1 MKKFLSM
8 LLAVLMVV
16 GMFPMTAFAA
26 EIPSDLKIV
35 EITEAT
41 AFEEGE
47 VLEFS
52 KWGMEGYSAPSWIA
66 TVPAG
71 TETVKITFRSDDVP
85 TYSGKISGGWISY
98 KEETGTYDMGGKDL
112 PYEEVSGG
120 YAITLDVKSMIEKGN
135 YYVKYN
141 SYYAEEYALGFK
153 YAEEVSGP
161 KITLSTDAESLA
173 VGDKF
178 AVTATLSGNEGFSA
192 VTLKLDWNDS
202 AVEFTGFNVIEEDGE
217 KFLDSDL
224 ANVRNLT
231 LEFNQDKGIVTAAR
245 TSDTTMNGVLFVAN
259 FEVIS
264 NGEAEISLK
273 KDFPDFVFAKA
284 SGEKVAVNFDET
296 DLEGLGLFIP
306 ATSITLNQ
314 TELTLEEGGANY
326 LLTATVE
333 PSNSTDS
340 VVFTSSDENVA
351 TVTKSGNVVSVKPGT
366 ATITATTGSVSA
378 ECVVTV
384 TPEENIIRKSPNGY
398 SNYVDAEMTGVKSI
412 QFGGETL
419 EVRNIYKV
427 TLAGHEECYIH
438 CSKSGWS
445 NGHAGYTLDG
455 THVMGDASWGT
466 DFSRS
471 YFNGAYGYQTRE
483 YLVSYDD
490 LKAAVGEEN
499 MGKLGVTEEDNLAV
513 LVFKKV
519 SASFNYVILFDI
531 DPVALEGISI
541 DETAEIDKGSTKELK
556 VTFNPSGAE
565 ETVTW
570 KSSDESVATVDE
582 KGVVTAVQN
591 GKATITATAGEFSDT
606 CEVTVRTSIK
616 NIPSN
621 GDYRGNVNGIYV
633 TGVEV
638 DGYKWED
645 KTLTVYVDKTTN
657 ATATVVFGWF
667 HSYNQGTSSTYEVEV
682 KNGEGYLDEFR
693 QYGDWVVKFAPTVP
707 TTVLTVESE
716 ATIVKG
722 YEKTLTATRNEDS
735 TDDMSWSSSN
745 ESVATVDKNGKV
757 KGIAEGKATITV
769 KSGDLEASCEVTVI
783 LVHAK
788 SVSIVGDGI
797 ENGKLKI
804 LKGKQIQL
812 SEVTEPAEHT
822 DEITWSSS
830 NTEVLSVLEWAPG
843 YFNAKAPGTATVT
856 VTVGDVSDSIEVE
869 VYEAPVEKITLD
881 KTEATIL
888 NIETLVL
895 NATVEPKEHTDGNIQ
910 WSSSDETVVTA
921 AMGTYTSGT
930 VTPVGVGEA
939 TVTAKIGNASVTCK
953 VTVKEPE
960 EGTVLWSYDG
970 NSMNGWP
977 QHMSSSYGIGALVM
991 NGTKFD
997 SVAEENGAYT
1007 VTLPHATAKDA
1018 EISLKAYACG
1028 MSPQN
1033 LGVNWHEG
1041 EVNPQSWN
1049 DYANK
1054 LEHTFSLTD
1063 GEATLKIR
1071 AYKASG
1077 AGASREGT
1085 KTFKFV
1091 IGGECVFDQKVATE
1105 EHLATKATCT
1115 EAATY
1120 YMSCVC
1126 GANGTETFSAGEAL
1140 GHDWGK
1146 AEYKWSED
1154 ALSCTATRVCQND
1167 AVHTESAE
1175 AEVTGVKTK
1184 EPTCA
1189 AMGDTQY
1196 TAKFSVDWA
1205 ETQVTVRSDVE
1216 IDPDAHDWGAWN
1228 VTKLPNYGEEGLRER
1243 ECNNQCENKIQTE
1256 KIAALEMPEQEEM
1269 DKVVVDGKEYY
1280 VDENDSVDEV
1290 IKEELENAVKNDKDS
1305 KLDKKNRKVS
1315 FVGVIVGEFDDAGE
1329 FSNARATVTIEFPEG
1344 ADKND
1349 KFEVY
1354 VINAQG
1360 NVTKLANANVTKD
1373 GIEVE
1378 VDGSAAF
1385 AVAYESVANTSGK
1398 PSKPSKPSSG
1408 SGITIIDG
1416 RDEAKEESNPN
1427 TGAPILYS
1435 FDLTAAGVVVLV
1447 ATAAVLEI
1455 KRRK

>member
-1 MKKFLSM
+1 M

-16 GMFPMTAFAA
+16 GMFPMTAFAG
-26 EIPSDLKIV
+26 
-35 EITEAT
+35 EAT
-41 AFEEGE
+41 IPDGLGILAISDAISFEEGE
-47 VLEFS
+47 TLDYS

-71 TETVKITFRSDDVP
+71 TETVKITFDAGNVP
-85 TYSGKISGGWISY
+85 TWGGNISGGWLSY
-98 KEETGTYDMGGKDL
+98 NEGAGAYDMGGKDL
-112 PYEEVSGG
+112 PYEEANGG
-120 YAITLDVKSMIEKGN
+120 YAITLDVKSMIENGN
-135 YYVKYN
+135 YYVKYDG
-141 SYYAEEYALGFK
+141 YYAEQYALGFK

-178 AVTATLSGNEGFSA
+178 AVTATLSGNEGFNA
-192 VTLKLDWNDS
+192 ITLKLDWNDS

-217 KFLDSDL
+217 KYLDSEL
-224 ANVRNLT
+224 ADIRNLT

-245 TSDTTMNGVLFVAN
+245 TSDTTFNGVLFVAN

-273 KDFPDFVFAKA
+273 KEFPDFVFANAAGTETK
-284 SGEKVAVNFDET
+284 VNFDET
-296 DLEGLGLFIP
+296 DVGGLGLVVP
-306 ATSITLNQ
+306 ATSVILNR

-333 PSNSTDS
+333 PSDSTDS

-351 TVTKSGNVVSVKPGT
+351 TVSKGGNVVSVKPGT
-366 ATITATTGSVSA
+366 ATITATAGSVSA

-398 SNYVDAEMTGVKSI
+398 SDYVDAEMTGVKSI
-412 QFGGETL
+412 QFNGETL

-438 CSKSGWS
+438 CSKSDWS

-471 YFNGAYGYQTRE
+471 YFNGSYGYKTKD
-483 YLVSYDD
+483 YIVSYDD

-499 MGKLGVTEEDNLAV
+499 MEKLGVTEEDKLAV

-519 SASFNYVILFDI
+519 SASINYVVLFDI

-541 DETAEIDKGSTKELK
+541 DEKAEIDKGSTKELK
-556 VTFNPSGAE
+556 VTFTPSGADE
-565 ETVTW
+565 VVTW

-582 KGVVTAVQN
+582 NGVVTAVKN

-606 CEVTVRTSIK
+606 CEVTVGTSIK

-621 GDYRGNVNGIYV
+621 GDYRGNVTGIYV
-633 TGVEV
+633 YGVEV

-645 KTLTVYVDKTTN
+645 KTVTVYVDKNTN
-657 ATATVVFGWF
+657 ATATVVFEWF
-667 HSYNQGTSSTYEVEV
+667 HSYNQRTSNTYEVEV

-735 TDDMSWSSSN
+735 TDEMSWSSSD

-757 KGIAEGKATITV
+757 RAVAEGKATITV

-783 LVHAK
+783 LVHAE
-788 SVSIVGDGI
+788 SVEIVGDGI
-797 ENGKLKI
+797 ENGKLRV
-804 LKGKQIQL
+804 LKGKKIQL

-830 NTEVLSVLEWAPG
+830 NTEVLSVIDWTPG
-843 YFNAKAPGTATVT
+843 YFNAIAPGTATVT
-856 VTVGDVSDSIEVE
+856 VTVGEVSDSIEVE

-881 KTEATIL
+881 KTEVTIL
-888 NIETLVL
+888 TVETLVL
-895 NATVEPKEHTDGNIQ
+895 NATTDPEDHTDGNIE
-910 WSSSDETVVTA
+910 WSSSDETVATVSR
-921 AMGTYTSGT
+921 GTRNSGT

-939 TVTAKIGNASVTCK
+939 IITAKVGNVSATCK

-960 EGTVLWSYDG
+960 EGTVIWSYDG
-970 NSMNGWP
+970 NIMNGWP
-977 QHMSSSYGIGALVM
+977 QYISASYGIGALVM
-991 NGTKFD
+991 NGAKYD
-997 SVAEENGAYT
+997 SVAEENGVYT
-1007 VTLPHATAKDA
+1007 VTLPHATAKDS
-1018 EISLKAYACG
+1018 EISLKVYACG
-1028 MSPQN
+1028 ANPN
-1033 LGVNWHEG
+1033 FLGVNWHEG

-1049 DYANK
+1049 DYANE
-1054 LEHTFSLTD
+1054 LEHTFKLVD

-1077 AGASREGT
+1077 VGASREGT

-1091 IGGECVFDQKVATE
+1091 IGGECTFDQKVAAE
-1105 EHLATKATCT
+1105 EHLATEATCT

-1126 GANGTETFSAGEAL
+1126 GANGTETFSDGEAL
-1140 GHDWGK
+1140 GHDWGEP
-1146 AEYKWSED
+1146 EYNWAED
-1154 ALSCTATRVCQND
+1154 ASSCEAKRVCKND
-1167 AVHTESAE
+1167 EKHVETVKAKT
-1175 AEVTGVKTK
+1175 VTGTVAK
-1184 EPTCA
+1184 EANCSV
-1189 AMGDTQY
+1189 MGDTQY
-1196 TAKFSVDWA
+1196 KAVFDVDWA
-1205 ETQVTVRSDVE
+1205 ETQVTVRTDIA
-1216 IDPDAHDWGAWN
+1216 IDEDAHEWDAWKT
-1228 VTKLPNYGEEGLRER
+1228 VKEANYSEEGLMVR
-1243 ECNNQCENKIQTE
+1243 ECKLCDEGHEEKVIPKI
-1256 KIAALEMPEQEEM
+1256 L
-1269 DKVVVDGKEYY
+1269 
-1280 VDENDSVDEV
+1280 
-1290 IKEELENAVKNDKDS
+1290 
-1305 KLDKKNRKVS
+1305 
-1315 FVGVIVGEFDDAGE
+1315 
-1329 FSNARATVTIEFPEG
+1329 
-1344 ADKND
+1344 
-1349 KFEVY
+1349 
-1354 VINAQG
+1354 
-1360 NVTKLANANVTKD
+1360 
-1373 GIEVE
+1373 
-1378 VDGSAAF
+1378 
-1385 AVAYESVANTSGK
+1385 K
-1398 PSKPSKPSSG
+1398 PSATENP
-1408 SGITIIDG
+1408 ITIVLPGSKTED
-1416 RDEAKEESNPN
+1416 ESNPS
-1427 TGAPILYS
+1427 TGAPVVCS
-1435 FDLTAAGVVVLV
+1435 FDLTAAGVIVLA

>member
-1 MKKFLSM
+1 M

-47 VLEFS
+47 VLEYS
-52 KWGMEGYSAPSWIA
+52 KWGMAGYSAPSWIA

-71 TETVKITFRSDDVP
+71 TETVKITYKSDDVP
-85 TYSGKISGGWISY
+85 TYSGKISGGWIKY

-120 YAITLDVKSMIEKGN
+120 YAITLDVKSMIENGN
-135 YYVKYN
+135 YYVKYDRN
-141 SYYAEEYALGFK
+141 YAEEYALGFK

-178 AVTATLSGNEGFSA
+178 AVTATLSGNEGLSA

-202 AVEFTGFNVIEEDGE
+202 AVEFTGFNVIEEDGQ

-231 LEFNQDKGIVTAAR
+231 LEFNQDKGTVTAAR

-259 FEVIS
+259 FEVTG

-296 DLEGLGLFIP
+296 DLEGLGLVIP

-333 PSNSTDS
+333 PSDSTDS

-366 ATITATTGSVSA
+366 ATITATAGSVSA

-384 TPEENIIRKSPNGY
+384 TPEENIIRKSPTGY
-398 SNYVDAEMTGVKSI
+398 SDYVDAEMTGVKSI
-412 QFGGETL
+412 KFNGETL
-419 EVRNIYKV
+419 DVRNIYKV

-438 CSKSGWS
+438 CSKSDWS
-445 NGHAGYTLDG
+445 NTYAGYTLDG

-499 MGKLGVTEEDNLAV
+499 MEKLGVTEEDKLGV

-519 SASFNYVILFDI
+519 SASINYVILFDI

-621 GDYRGNVNGIYV
+621 GGYKGNVTGIYV
-633 TGVEV
+633 SGVEV
-638 DGYKWED
+638 NGYKWED

-657 ATATVVFGWF
+657 ATATVVFDWF

-693 QYGDWVVKFAPTVP
+693 EYGDWVVKFAPTVP

-716 ATIVKG
+716 VTIVKG

-735 TDDMSWSSSN
+735 TDDMSWSSSD
-745 ESVATVDKNGKV
+745 ESIATVDKNGKV
-757 KGIAEGKATITV
+757 KGISEGKATITV
-769 KSGDLEASCEVTVI
+769 KSGDFEASCEVTVI
-783 LVHAK
+783 LVHAE

-797 ENGKLKI
+797 ENGKLRI

-843 YFNAKAPGTATVT
+843 YFKAKAPGTSTVT
-856 VTVGDVSDSIEVE
+856 VTVGNVSASIEVE
-869 VYEAPVEKITLD
+869 VYEAPAEKITLD

-888 NIETLVL
+888 TGETLVL

-930 VTPVGVGEA
+930 ITPVGVGEA
-939 TVTAKIGNASVTCK
+939 TVTAKVGNVSATCK

-960 EGTVLWSYDG
+960 EGTALWSYDG

-977 QHMSSSYGIGALVM
+977 QHMSTNYGIGALIM
-991 NGTKFD
+991 NGAKFD
-997 SVAEENGAYT
+997 SVAEENGVYT

-1018 EISLKAYACG
+1018 EISLKVYACG
-1028 MSPQN
+1028 ASSQN

-1091 IGGECVFDQKVATE
+1091 IGGECTFDQKVASE
-1105 EHLATKATCT
+1105 EHLAAKATCT

-1126 GANGTETFSAGEAL
+1126 GANGTETFTDGEAL
-1140 GHDWGK
+1140 GHNYKYEIREKPTCTEEGKREITCANGCDYK
-1146 AEYKWSED
+1146 AEEPIE
-1154 ALSCTATRVCQND
+1154 ALGHEWGD
-1167 AVHTESAE
+1167 L
-1175 AEVTGVKTK
+1175 VTVK
-1184 EPTCA
+1184 EPTYEEEGTKKRVCEN
-1189 AMGDTQY
+1189 DESHVETEII
-1196 TAKFSVDWA
+1196 AKLVPSSSEEVEGPDNTKKYVVAYQEGVVMVPAGLENIYPDQQAIKDALKEKA
-1205 ETQVTVRSDVE
+1205 EEGELKGEVNLTFREVTVGYFNK
-1216 IDPDAHDWGAWN
+1216 GAF
-1228 VTKLPNYGEEGLRER
+1228 VPVA
-1243 ECNNQCENKIQTE
+1243 NNEFFK
-1256 KIAALEMPEQEEM
+1256 
-1269 DKVVVDGKEYY
+1269 DGKTLKITLTY
-1280 VDENDSVDEV
+1280 
-1290 IKEELENAVKNDKDS
+1290 
-1305 KLDKKNRKVS
+1305 
-1315 FVGVIVGEFDDAGE
+1315 
-1329 FSNARATVTIEFPEG
+1329 PEG
-1344 ADKND
+1344 ADSND
-1349 KFEVY
+1349 KFEIY
-1354 VINAQG
+1354 HLNSETGKID
-1360 NVTKLANANVTKD
+1360 KLDIIETNSN
-1373 GIEVE
+1373 GIVVE
-1378 VDGSAAF
+1378 VDCLSPF
-1385 AVAYESVANTSGK
+1385 AIAYQSVSNV
-1398 PSKPSKPSSG
+1398 PSKPSKPVKPSDKDV
-1408 SGITIIDG
+1408 ITIVIP
-1416 RDEAKEESNPN
+1416 EEKAEESNPN
-1427 TGAPILYS
+1427 TGAPVLYS
-1435 FDLTAAGVVVLV
+1435 FDLTAAGVVVLA

>member
-1 MKKFLSM
+1 M

-47 VLEFS
+47 VLEYS

-71 TETVKITFRSDDVP
+71 TETVKITYKSDDVP

-120 YAITLDVKSMIEKGN
+120 YAITLDVKSMIENGN

-202 AVEFTGFNVIEEDGE
+202 AVEFTGFSVTEEDGE
-217 KFLDSDL
+217 EYLDSEVFP
-224 ANVRNLT
+224 ASYAPVY
-231 LEFNQDKGIVTAAR
+231 NQDKGTIAVAR
-245 TSDTTMNGVLFVAN
+245 SKDSTKNGMMFVAN
-259 FEVIS
+259 FEVTG

-273 KDFPDFVFAKA
+273 KDYPDFVFANA
-284 SGEKVAVNFDET
+284 SGENIAVNFDET
-296 DLEGLGLFIP
+296 DLAGLGLVVP
-306 ATSITLNQ
+306 ATSITLNK

-351 TVTKSGNVVSVKPGT
+351 TVTKGGNVVSVKPGT
-366 ATITATTGSVSA
+366 ATITVAAGSVSA

-384 TPEENIIRKSPNGY
+384 TPEENIIKKTPNNY
-398 SNYVDAEMTGVKSI
+398 SDYVDSEMTGVKSI
-412 QFGGETL
+412 QFNGETL

-427 TLAGHEECYIH
+427 TLAGHEACYIQ
-438 CSKSGWS
+438 CSKSDMS
-445 NGHAGYTLDG
+445 NSHAGYTLDG
-455 THVMGDASWGT
+455 THVMGDATWGT
-466 DFSRS
+466 GFGSS
-471 YFNGAYGYQTRE
+471 YFNGSYGYKTKD
-483 YLVSYDD
+483 YIVSYDD

-499 MGKLGVTEEDNLAV
+499 MGKLGVTEEDKLAV

-519 SASFNYVILFDI
+519 GASFNYVILFDI

-541 DETAEIDKGSTKELK
+541 DEKAEIDKGSTKELK
-556 VTFNPSGAE
+556 VTFTPSGADE
-565 ETVTW
+565 VVTW

-582 KGVVTAVQN
+582 NGVVTAVKN

-621 GDYRGNVNGIYV
+621 GDYRGNVTGIYV
-633 TGVEV
+633 YGVEV

-645 KTLTVYVDKTTN
+645 KTVTVYVDKNTN
-657 ATATVVFGWF
+657 ATATVVFEWF
-667 HSYNQGTSSTYEVEV
+667 HSYNQRTSNTYEVEV

-693 QYGDWVVKFAPTVP
+693 EYGDWVVKFAPTVP

-722 YEKTLTATRNEDS
+722 HEKTLTATRNEDS
-735 TDDMSWSSSN
+735 TDDMSWSSSD
-745 ESVATVDKNGKV
+745 ESIATVDKNGKV

-783 LVHAK
+783 LVHAE
-788 SVSIVGDGI
+788 SVKIVGDGI
-797 ENGKLKI
+797 ENGKLRI

-822 DEITWSSS
+822 DEIKWSSS
-830 NTEVLSVLEWAPG
+830 NTEVLSVLEWTPG
-843 YFNAKAPGTATVT
+843 YFRAEAPGTATVT
-856 VTVGDVSDSIEVE
+856 VTVGEVSDSIEVE

-895 NATVEPKEHTDGNIQ
+895 NATTDPAEHTDGNIE
-910 WSSSDETVVTA
+910 WSSSDETVVTVGR
-921 AMGTYTSGT
+921 GTKNSGT

-939 TVTAKIGNASVTCK
+939 IITAKVGNVSATCK

-960 EGTVLWSYDG
+960 ENTVIWKYDG
-970 NSMNGWP
+970 NARNGWP
-977 QHMSSSYGIGALVM
+977 QNMSASYGIGALIM
-991 NGTKFD
+991 NGAKFD
-997 SVAEENGAYT
+997 SVAEENGVQI

-1018 EISLKAYACG
+1018 EISLKVYACG
-1028 MSPQN
+1028 AYPN
-1033 LGVNWHEG
+1033 FLGVNWHEG
-1041 EVNPQSWN
+1041 EVTPNWEG
-1049 DYANK
+1049 YENK

-1105 EHLATKATCT
+1105 EHLAAEATCT

-1126 GANGTETFSAGEAL
+1126 GANGTETFTDGEAL
-1140 GHDWGK
+1140 GHDYEGVV
-1146 AEYKWSED
+1146 
-1154 ALSCTATRVCQND
+1154 T
-1167 AVHTESAE
+1167 AE
-1175 AEVTGVKTK
+1175 ATCTEPGVMTYTCKNCGDSYTEEIAVNPEAHKVSEELTSENGKHFHICENGCGKRFDEADCSGGEATCCAKAICEVCGN
-1184 EPTCA
+1184 EH
-1189 AMGDTQY
+1189 G
-1196 TAKFSVDWA
+1196 
-1205 ETQVTVRSDVE
+1205 E
-1216 IDPDAHDWGAWN
+1216 IDPDNHDLHYET
-1228 VTKLPNYGEEGLRER
+1228 VTEPDCETEGLRKLLCKNGCGYELEEKIPALGHDWSSWDVVEKATYTENGLMER
-1243 ECNNQCENKIQTE
+1243 VCENCGE
-1256 KIAALEMPEQEEM
+1256 KETRIIPKKDLPSR
-1269 DKVVVDGKEYY
+1269 DD
-1280 VDENDSVDEV
+1280 DE
-1290 IKEELENAVKNDKDS
+1290 DKDS
-1305 KLDKKNRKVS
+1305 GKK
-1315 FVGVIVGEFDDAGE
+1315 E
-1329 FSNARATVTIEFPEG
+1329 
-1344 ADKND
+1344 
-1349 KFEVY
+1349 
-1354 VINAQG
+1354 
-1360 NVTKLANANVTKD
+1360 
-1373 GIEVE
+1373 
-1378 VDGSAAF
+1378 
-1385 AVAYESVANTSGK
+1385 
-1398 PSKPSKPSSG
+1398 
-1408 SGITIIDG
+1408 
-1416 RDEAKEESNPN
+1416 EESNPS
-1427 TGAPILYS
+1427 TGAPV
-1435 FDLTAAGVVVLV
+1435 FDLTAAGIIVL
-1447 ATAAVLEI
+1447 AAAAAVLEI
-1455 KRRK
+1455 RRRK

>member
-85 TYSGKISGGWISY
+85 TYSGKISGGWLSY
-98 KEETGTYDMGGKDL
+98 NEETGTYDMGGKDL
-112 PYEEVSGG
+112 TYEEVSGG
-120 YAITLDVKSMIEKGN
+120 YAITLDVKSMIENGN
-135 YYVKYN
+135 YYVKYDRN
-141 SYYAEEYALGFK
+141 YAEEYALGFK

-178 AVTATLSGNEGFSA
+178 AVTATLSGNEGFNA
-192 VTLKLDWNDS
+192 ITLKLDWNDS

-217 KFLDSDL
+217 KYLDSEL
-224 ANVRNLT
+224 ADVRNLT

-245 TSDTTMNGVLFVAN
+245 TSDTTFNGVLFVAN

-273 KDFPDFVFAKA
+273 KEFPDFVFANAAGTETK
-284 SGEKVAVNFDET
+284 VNFDET
-296 DLEGLGLFIP
+296 DLEGLGLVVP
-306 ATSITLNQ
+306 ATSITLNK

-333 PSNSTDS
+333 PSDSTDS

-351 TVTKSGNVVSVKPGT
+351 TVSKGGNVVSVKPGT
-366 ATITATTGSVSA
+366 ATITATAGSVSA

-384 TPEENIIRKSPNGY
+384 TPEENIIKKTPNNY
-398 SNYVDAEMTGVKSI
+398 SDYVDAEMTGVKSI

-427 TLAGHEECYIH
+427 TLAGHEACYIQ
-438 CSKSGWS
+438 CSKSDMS
-445 NGHAGYTLDG
+445 NSHAGYTLDG
-455 THVMGDASWGT
+455 THVMGDATWGT
-466 DFSRS
+466 GFGST
-471 YFNGAYGYQTRE
+471 YFNGSYGYKTKD
-483 YLVSYDD
+483 YIVSYDD

-499 MGKLGVTEEDNLAV
+499 MGKLGVTEEDKLAV

-519 SASFNYVILFDI
+519 GASFNYVILFDI

-541 DETAEIDKGSTKELK
+541 DEKAEIDKGSTKELK
-556 VTFNPSGAE
+556 VTFTPSGADE
-565 ETVTW
+565 VVTW

-582 KGVVTAVQN
+582 NGVVTAVKN

-621 GDYRGNVNGIYV
+621 GDYRGRVNGIYV
-633 TGVEV
+633 SGVEV
-638 DGYKWED
+638 DGYEWED
-645 KTLTVYVDKTTN
+645 KTLTVYVDKNTN

-667 HSYNQGTSSTYEVEV
+667 RNYNQNQVSTYEVEV

-693 QYGDWVVKFAPTVP
+693 EYGDWVVKFAPTAP

-716 ATIVKG
+716 ATVVKG
-722 YEKTLTATRNEDS
+722 HEKTLTATRNEDS
-735 TDDMSWSSSN
+735 TDDMSWSSSD

-757 KGIAEGKATITV
+757 RGISEGKATITV

-783 LVHAK
+783 LVHAE
-788 SVSIVGDGI
+788 SVKIVGDGI
-797 ENGKLKI
+797 ENGKLRV

-822 DEITWSSS
+822 DEIKWSSS
-830 NTEVLSVLEWAPG
+830 NTEVLSVLGWAPG
-843 YFNAKAPGTATVT
+843 YFNAKAPGTSTVT
-856 VTVGDVSDSIEVE
+856 VTVGEVSASIEVE

-895 NATVEPKEHTDGNIQ
+895 NATTDPAEHTDGNIE
-910 WSSSDETVVTA
+910 WSSSDETVVTVS
-921 AMGTYTSGT
+921 MGTRNSGT

-939 TVTAKIGNASVTCK
+939 TVTAKVGNVSATCK
-953 VTVKEPE
+953 VTVTEPE
-960 EGTVLWSYDG
+960 EGTVIWSYDG
-970 NSMNGWP
+970 NAMNGWP
-977 QHMSSSYGIGALVM
+977 QYMSSSYGIGALIM
-991 NGTKFD
+991 NGAKFD
-997 SVAEENGAYT
+997 SVAEENGVYT

-1018 EISLKAYACG
+1018 EIALKVFACG
-1028 MSPQN
+1028 ATPNQ

-1054 LEHTFSLTD
+1054 LEHTVKLVD

-1091 IGGECVFDQKVATE
+1091 VDGECTFDQKVASE
-1105 EHLATKATCT
+1105 EHLAAEATCT

-1146 AEYKWSED
+1146 AEYKWAED
-1154 ALSCTATRVCQND
+1154 ALSCTATRVCKND

-1216 IDPDAHDWGAWN
+1216 INPDAHDWGAWN
-1228 VTKLPNYGEEGLRER
+1228 VTKLPYYGEEGLRER

-1280 VDENDSVDEV
+1280 VDENDSVDKV

-1329 FSNARATVTIEFPEG
+1329 FSKARATVTIEFPEG

-1354 VINAQG
+1354 VIDAQG

-1427 TGAPILYS
+1427 TGAPIVCS
-1435 FDLTAAGVVVLV
+1435 FDLTAAGVVVLA